1 LTRQTRPLYLL
12 NVPSLTA
19 KVVHGRRYWQI
30 ITSQR
35 IHGKPRQIVL
45 AHLGT
50 ADTLLARLQQKPG
63 EPIQAR
69 IQQFGLLAAAWSLA
83 QRLQLVSLIDRHVPK
98 RRQGASVGQY
108 LVLAALNRLTSP
120 RSKAQMAHWYQ
131 QTTLRRWLPLSRKQ
145 LRSQRFWDAMEAVDE
160 RAIGQI
166 EADLSRRL
174 VEGFGIDVRCLCC
187 DCTNFDTF
195 LDSRTRSELAQR
207 GHAKSKRADLR
218 VVGLA
223 LLVSTDFN
231 IPLFS
236 RVYPGNQPDSITF
249 GSVTEELIKRYRV
262 LAKNLEP
269 VTLVF
274 DKGNHSEENLEGL
287 VPSPFHVVGSL
298 VPTQHRDLLEVALDR
313 FQSLEDS
320 RLEGVTAFRTSKKV
334 FGRDGTIL
342 VTHSQEL
349 LDGQLRGIAQVL
361 RKRRRAL
368 AELQWKLKRSQ
379 EPGAKGKG
387 YTLKS
392 LQAHAQNLSAGQYL
406 QKILRVEIRR
416 QGGKLQLN
424 YHTDGHAL
432 EKLTATSLG
441 RRILFTDN
449 HEWTTEEIILAYR
462 SQHHVEAA
470 FRTMKNPYFVGWE
483 PMYHW
488 TDQKIRVHALY
499 CVIALTLAG
508 LLHREARRAGL
519 DLSLEAVCQE
529 LSSICEV
536 INLYASIPGKAG
548 RLRAATTYTEPTPTS
563 SRLTEI
569 FRLNVLKA
577 R

>member
-1 LTRQTRPLYLL
+1 MA
-12 NVPSLTA
+12 SLTA
-19 KVVHGRRYWQI
+19 KVVHGHRYWQI

-35 IHGKPRQIVL
+35 IDGKPRQIVL

-63 EPIQAR
+63 EPIKAR
-69 IQQFGLLAAAWSLA
+69 IQQFGLLAAAWGLA
-83 QRLQLVSLIDRHVPK
+83 QKLQLVSLIDRHVP
-98 RRQGASVGQY
+98 RRQQGASVGQY
-108 LVLAALNRLTSP
+108 LVLAALNRLSSP
-120 RSKAQMAHWYQ
+120 NSKAQMAHWYQ
-131 QTTLRRWLPLSRKQ
+131 QTALRRWLPLSRKQ

-160 RAIGQI
+160 QAIRKI
-166 EADLSRRL
+166 ELDLSRQL
-174 VEGFGIDVRCLCC
+174 VEDFGIDVRCLCF

-195 LDSRTRSELAQR
+195 IDSRTTSELAQR
-207 GHAKSKRADLR
+207 GHAKSKRTDLR

-223 LLVSTDFN
+223 LLVSTDFH

-249 GSVTEELIKRYRV
+249 RSVTEELIERYRV
-262 LAKNLEP
+262 LAKNLEH

-274 DKGNHSEENLEGL
+274 DKGNNSEENLEELG
-287 VPSPFHVVGSL
+287 PTPYHVVGSL
-298 VPTQHRDLLEVALDR
+298 VPTQHQDLLDVPLDR
-313 FQSLEDS
+313 FQSFKDA
-320 RLEGVTAFRTSKKV
+320 RLEGVTAFRTSQKV
-334 FGRDGTIL
+334 FGRHWTIV

-368 AELQWKLKRSQ
+368 SELQWKLKRSQ

-392 LQAHAQNLSAGQYL
+392 LEAHAQNLSSGQYI

-416 QGGKLQLN
+416 ERGKLQLN
-424 YHTDGHAL
+424 YHTNAQAL
-432 EKLTATSLG
+432 EKLKANTLG

-449 HEWTTEEIILAYR
+449 HLWTTEEIILAYR
-462 SQHHVEAA
+462 SQHHVESA

-483 PMYHW
+483 PLYHW

-499 CVIALTLAG
+499 CVMALTLAG

-519 DLSLEAVCQE
+519 DLSLDALCRE

-536 INLYASIPGKAG
+536 INLYPPIAGKAG
-548 RLRAATTYTEPTPTS
+548 RLRATTTYTEETPTS
-563 SRLTEI
+563 SRLAEI
-569 FRLNVLKA
+569 FQLNDWKA

>member
-1 LTRQTRPLYLL
+1 LYLL
-12 NVPSLTA
+12 TVASLTA
-19 KVVHGRRYWQI
+19 KVVHGHRYWQI

-35 IHGKPRQIVL
+35 IDGKPRQIVL

-50 ADTLLARLQQKPG
+50 ADSLLARLQQKPG
-63 EPIQAR
+63 EPIKAR
-69 IQQFGLLAAAWSLA
+69 IQQFGFLAAAWGLA

-98 RRQGASVGQY
+98 RLQGASVGQY
-108 LVLAALNRLTSP
+108 LLLAALNRLTSP

-131 QTTLRRWLPLSRKQ
+131 QTALRRWLPLSRQQ
-145 LRSQRFWDAMEAVDE
+145 LRSQRFWDAMNAVDE
-160 RAIGQI
+160 QAIRKI
-166 EADLSRRL
+166 ETALSQKL
-174 VEGFGIDVRCLCC
+174 VEEFGIDVRCLCF

-195 LDSRTRSELAQR
+195 IDSRTTSELAQR
-207 GHAKSKRADLR
+207 GHAKSKRTDLR

-223 LLVSTDFN
+223 LLVSMDFH

-236 RVYPGNQPDSITF
+236 RVYPGNQPDSVTF
-249 GSVTEELIKRYRV
+249 GSVTEELIERYRL
-262 LAKNLEP
+262 LAKNLEH

-274 DKGNHSEENLEGL
+274 DKGNNSEENLEAL
-287 VPSPFHVVGSL
+287 VPSRYHVVGSM
-298 VPTQHRDLLEVALDR
+298 VPTQHQDLLEVPLDR
-313 FQSLEDS
+313 FQSFEDP

-334 FGRDGTIL
+334 FGREWTIV
-342 VTHSQEL
+342 VTRSQEL

-368 AELQWKLKRSQ
+368 SELQWKLKRSQ

-392 LQAHAQNLSAGQYL
+392 LQAHAQNLSSGQYI
-406 QKILRVEIRR
+406 QKILRVEIQRR
-416 QGGKLQLN
+416 RGKLQFN
-424 YHTDGHAL
+424 YHTNAHAL
-432 EKLTATSLG
+432 ERLKATTLG

-462 SQHHVEAA
+462 SQYHVEAA
-470 FRTMKNPYFVGWE
+470 FRTMKNPHFVGWE

-499 CVIALTLAG
+499 CVMALTLAG
-508 LLHREARRAGL
+508 LLQREAHRAGL
-519 DLSLEAVCQE
+519 ELSLEALGRE

-536 INLYASIPGKAG
+536 INLYAPISGKAG
-548 RLRAATTYTEPTPTS
+548 RFRAATTYTEPTPTS
-563 SRLTEI
+563 SRLAEI
-569 FRLNVLKA
+569 FRLDDCKA

>member
-1 LTRQTRPLYLL
+1 MA
-12 NVPSLTA
+12 SLTA

-35 IHGKPRQIVL
+35 INGKPRQIVL

-50 ADTLLARLQQKPG
+50 ADALLARLQQKPG
-63 EPIQAR
+63 EPIKAR

-120 RSKAQMAHWYQ
+120 RSKTQMAHWYQ
-131 QTTLRRWLPLSRKQ
+131 QTALRRWLPLSRKQ

-160 RAIGQI
+160 RAIGKI
-166 EADLSRRL
+166 EADLSRQL
-174 VEGFGIDVRCLCC
+174 VEGFGIDVRCLCF

-195 LDSRTRSELAQR
+195 IDSRTTSELAQR

-236 RVYPGNQPDSITF
+236 RIYPGNQPDSVTF
-249 GSVTEELIKRYRV
+249 GSVTEELIERYRV
-262 LAKNLEP
+262 LAKNLEH

-274 DKGNHSEENLEGL
+274 DKGNNSEENLEGL
-287 VPSPFHVVGSL
+287 VPSRYHVVGSL
-298 VPTQHRDLLEVALDR
+298 VPAQHRDLLDVALDR

-320 RLEGVTAFRTSKKV
+320 RLEGVSAFRTSQKV
-334 FGRDGTIL
+334 FGRDWTIL

-349 LDGQLRGIAQVL
+349 LDGQLRGIAHVL

-368 AELQWKLKRSQ
+368 AELQGKLKRSQ

-387 YTLKS
+387 YTLNS
-392 LQAHAQNLSAGQYL
+392 LKAHAQNLSSGQYI

-416 QGGKLQLN
+416 QRGKLQLN

-536 INLYASIPGKAG
+536 INLYASISGKAG

-569 FRLNVLKA
+569 FRLNDLKA

>member
-1 LTRQTRPLYLL
+1 
-12 NVPSLTA
+12 
-19 KVVHGRRYWQI
+19 
-30 ITSQR
+30 
-35 IHGKPRQIVL
+35 
-45 AHLGT
+45 
-50 ADTLLARLQQKPG
+50 
-63 EPIQAR
+63 
-69 IQQFGLLAAAWSLA
+69 
-83 QRLQLVSLIDRHVPK
+83 
-98 RRQGASVGQY
+98 
-108 LVLAALNRLTSP
+108 
-120 RSKAQMAHWYQ
+120 
-131 QTTLRRWLPLSRKQ
+131 
-145 LRSQRFWDAMEAVDE
+145 MEAVDE

-166 EADLSRRL
+166 EADLSRLL
-174 VEGFGIDVRCLCC
+174 VAGFGIDVRCLCFA
-187 DCTNFDTF
+187 CTNFDTV

-236 RVYPGNQPDSITF
+236 RVSPGNQPDSITF

-320 RLEGVTAFRTSKKV
+320 RLEGVSAFRTSQKV
-334 FGRDGTIL
+334 FGRDWTIL

-349 LDGQLRGIAQVL
+349 LDGQLRGIAHVL

-368 AELQWKLKRSQ
+368 AELQGKLKRSQ

-387 YTLKS
+387 YTVKS
-392 LQAHAQNLSAGQYL
+392 LQAHAQHLAAGQYL
-406 QKILRVEIRR
+406 QQILRVEIRR
-416 QGGKLQLN
+416 QGGKLRLN

-536 INLYASIPGKAG
+536 INLYASISGKAG

-569 FRLNVLKA
+569 FRLNDLKA

>member
-1 LTRQTRPLYLL
+1 LTRQTRWLYLL

-131 QTTLRRWLPLSRKQ
+131 QTALRRWLPLSRKQ

-174 VEGFGIDVRCLCC
+174 VQGFGIDVRCLCC

-334 FGRDGTIL
+334 FGRDWTIL